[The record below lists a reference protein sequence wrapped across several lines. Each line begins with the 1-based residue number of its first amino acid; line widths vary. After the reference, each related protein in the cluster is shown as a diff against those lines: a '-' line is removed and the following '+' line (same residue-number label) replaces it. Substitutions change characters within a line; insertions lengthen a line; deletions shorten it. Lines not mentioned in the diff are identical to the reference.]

1 MQTVSLVGYSDKL
14 SARPGDKIDFMV
26 SSQSD
31 APYEARLFRSIS
43 ADPNPAG
50 AGLVEHRCERFFP
63 DQKFPSRRQSFHPG
77 SHLLTVAPLVLDA
90 QRAVT
95 LSLMLY
101 PTLQTPTTQ
110 TLLSFGKFALELNP
124 QGGVTL
130 RAGAAAI
137 STPGAVALRQ
147 WARVQATVETSGRM
161 TILLEDVSVLSTQ
174 TQAQTQAITPPAGP
188 VTAVNTG
195 PITQAS
201 QSDAR
206 FMRPVSGTIIRSYK
220 KGVNEGI
227 DIGAPEGAAVL
238 AADVGTVAAITK
250 DTKGVAIVV
259 IKHADGLL
267 TVYTN
272 VDNLLVKKGDA
283 VTRGQE
289 IAKVRAGT
297 PAFLHFEVRKGLESV
312 DPDDFI

>member
-50 AGLVEHRCERFFP
+50 AGLVEQRCERFFP

-101 PTLQTPTTQ
+101 PTLQTPATQ

-124 QGGVTL
+124 QGGVTPAC
-130 RAGAAAI
+130 RRRGGFHPRGGGAAPMGAGAGN
-137 STPGAVALRQ
+137 S
-147 WARVQATVETSGRM
+147 
-161 TILLEDVSVLSTQ
+161 
-174 TQAQTQAITPPAGP
+174 
-188 VTAVNTG
+188 
-195 PITQAS
+195 
-201 QSDAR
+201 
-206 FMRPVSGTIIRSYK
+206 
-220 KGVNEGI
+220 
-227 DIGAPEGAAVL
+227 
-238 AADVGTVAAITK
+238 
-250 DTKGVAIVV
+250 
-259 IKHADGLL
+259 
-267 TVYTN
+267 
-272 VDNLLVKKGDA
+272 
-283 VTRGQE
+283 
-289 IAKVRAGT
+289 
-297 PAFLHFEVRKGLESV
+297 
-312 DPDDFI
+312 

>member
-101 PTLQTPTTQ
+101 PTLQTPATQ

-130 RAGAAAI
+130 RAGAAAV

-174 TQAQTQAITPPAGP
+174 TQAQTQAQSEGRGAVDLIQKDEVLIAAAPGPTGP
-188 VTAVNTG
+188 VGAVSCFNGKIEAPQITADGSVIAAWDFAHNISGMTVPAQTG
-195 PITQAS
+195 PDFIL
-201 QSDAR
+201 
-206 FMRPVSGTIIRSYK
+206 
-220 KGVNEGI
+220 VN
-227 DIGAPEGAAVL
+227 AP
-238 AADVGTVAAITK
+238 TR
-250 DTKGVAIVV
+250 
-259 IKHADGLL
+259 
-267 TVYTN
+267 
-272 VDNLLVKKGDA
+272 A
-283 VTRGQE
+283 VTGRDC
-289 IAKVRAGT
+289 VSSRRD
-297 PAFLHFEVRKGLESV
+297 LRL
-312 DPDDFI
+312 